1 MRDGARGSNPSLQT
15 MVNIPFLGAGLSVLR
30 KKEPRINDKAA
41 AKQARLI
48 AAVSAAPI
56 GIALA
61 AVDGHWIHFN
71 EAFRSLLGYTRE
83 ELSHI
88 TFVSLTH
95 PEDAKRELALIKRML
110 AGEAESY
117 RIEKRVIDKRGRHHS
132 IYVSTALCR
141 TSKGE
146 PEFFVY
152 VADAVRARTESGN
165 DADRFAAS
173 ILEQMGDLG
182 VIRTDARGLITGWNA
197 GAHKIFGYR
206 ADEVITKNR
215 RILYRDIDAWGD
227 KPEAQLNAATM
238 QRRAEF
244 EDFRV
249 RRDGSEVFVKTTIT
263 AYAPDGITKGYVETI
278 APVTN
283 SGVEKIDTSRAI
295 SELRAELDRER
306 DRNSDFARRTSEAE
320 AAAQKSAREANTVM
334 QTLRDE
340 LARRRALEAQLDE
353 TRLQLQ
359 AAQTAAFEAEQR
371 IPLPEPSPAL
381 ADLFDDATEPTVTV
395 TDIYTEEPAEEIV
408 PATPQGIEQEWHILK
423 GKELFA
429 RMATFAN
436 EKRTGVFVATDGERE
451 RAILFVQ
458 GAILSCASDDP
469 TMLLSERLVADGLI
483 DRALRAKALEVVE
496 ETHLSFGRVL
506 LLMDAITEEEL
517 IAALRRKIDEEIQEI
532 ASWKTMQW
540 TFIDRAEPEGKL
552 VPMRIDVD
560 TIVRRL
566 SRQTRKPAAPMWIAV
581 ANGRKY
587 HKTKCV
593 IMVRVEDQDRITFA
607 NEAAAKAKGL
617 TACAKCCAHKKRAK
631 AS

>member
-1 MRDGARGSNPSLQT
+1 

-30 KKEPRINDKAA
+30 KKEARTDKTA
-41 AKQARLI
+41 AKQARLVTAI
-48 AAVSAAPI
+48 SAAPI

-71 EAFRSLLGYTRE
+71 EAFRSLLAYTRE

-95 PEDAKRELALIKRML
+95 PDDAKRELALVKRML

-117 RIEKRVIDKRGRHHS
+117 RIEKRVIDKSGRHHQ
-132 IYVSTALCR
+132 IYVSSALCR
-141 TSKGE
+141 NAKGE

-152 VADAVRARTESGN
+152 IADAVRARTESGH

-173 ILEQMGDLG
+173 ILEQMGDIG
-182 VIRTDARGLITGWNA
+182 VIRTDARGIITGWNA
-197 GAHKIFGYR
+197 GANKIFGYR

-215 RILYRDIDAWGD
+215 RILYRDVDAWGD
-227 KPEAQLNAATM
+227 KPEAQLTAATM

-249 RRDGSEVFVKTTIT
+249 RRDGTEVFVKSAVT
-263 AYAPDGITKGYVETI
+263 AYAPDGITKGFVET
-278 APVTN
+278 VTLATTG
-283 SGVEKIDTSRAI
+283 GVEKIDTSRAI

-306 DRNSDFARRTSEAE
+306 DRNADLMRRTAEAE
-320 AAAQKSAREANTVM
+320 AVAQKATRESSTVM

-340 LARRRALEAQLDE
+340 LSRRRALEAQLDE

-359 AAQTAAFEAEQR
+359 AAQTAAFELEQNR
-371 IPLPEPSPAL
+371 PMPEPPPAL
-381 ADLFDDATEPTVTV
+381 ADLFNDTAEPTVTV
-395 TDIYTEEPAEEIV
+395 TDIYTDEPAEEIV
-408 PATPQGIEQEWHILK
+408 PAAAQAIEHEWHTLK
-423 GKELFA
+423 GKELFE

-436 EKRTGVFVATDGERE
+436 EKRTGVFVATDGGRE

-458 GAILSCASDDP
+458 GAVLSCASDDP
-469 TMLLSERLVADGLI
+469 SMLLSERLVADGLI
-483 DRALRAKALEVVE
+483 DRAIRAKALEVVE

-517 IAALRRKIDEEIQEI
+517 IASLRRKIDEEIQEI

-560 TIVRRL
+560 TIIRRL
-566 SRQTRKPAAPMWIAV
+566 SRRTRKAIAPMWIAA

-593 IMVRVEDQDRITFA
+593 IMVRVEEQDRLTFA
-607 NEAAAKAKGL
+607 NESAAKAKGL
-617 TACAKCCAHKKRAK
+617 TPCAKCCSHKKRAK